1 MIGLGASQT
10 LTYLLTS
17 FVFILMTLIFKPK
30 LNLEYENEKLKL
42 GTYVFLSSFLVQA
55 SKMFFAEFMVYDL
68 LVSIA
73 IGISSYIFYKIFS
86 NSIIVINEF
95 RIKRV
100 FAIEEVI
107 GASLLLS
114 ICATSF
120 REFAIFGFELRNI
133 LSILIVLVLGWKN
146 GILVGATSGITIGT
160 ILALMGVGEHNII
173 ASYALSRYGSR
184 NFFKIW

>member
-1 MIGLGASQT
+1 MIGLGGSQT

-42 GTYVFLSSFLVQA
+42 G
-55 SKMFFAEFMVYDL
+55 VYDL

-160 ILALMGVGEHNII
+160 VLALMGVGEHNII